1 MKTKPDLN
9 DLRERVVACEMFAD
23 YAHIFDLAT
32 PIIQTLKQQHIHPRA
47 VGTTWNRLH
56 RLRRT
61 FKNAEFTA
69 NASLVTQE
77 SR

>member
-9 DLRERVVACEMFAD
+9 DLRERVVACEIFAE

-32 PIIQTLKQQHIHPRA
+32 PVIQALKQQKIHPAA

-56 RLRRT
+56 QLRRT
-61 FKNAEFTA
+61 FKNAQFTN
-69 NASLVTQE
+69 NASLVTRG